1 MALDQEIDLN
11 LTAPIHLTGEV
22 LRRWPSPAAIV
33 FVTSGFAL
41 VSPTRAPTYG
51 AVKAG
56 LHGFADGLRRQLAPH
71 GTHVL
76 EVLPPTTDTS
86 MTAALDRP
94 KLPAAEVAAVTL
106 AALRARRPMALPG
119 QTRLMPTMLR
129 VAPRTLERM
138 VAGL

>member
-1 MALDQEIDLN
+1 
-11 LTAPIHLTGEV
+11 
-22 LRRWPSPAAIV
+22 
-33 FVTSGFAL
+33 
-41 VSPTRAPTYG
+41 
-51 AVKAG
+51 
-56 LHGFADGLRRQLAPH
+56 
-71 GTHVL
+71 
-76 EVLPPTTDTS
+76 
-86 MTAALDRP
+86 MTANLDRP